1 MDVGSAGLLN
11 LKLTPGIVVQESA
24 RERSDRQHC
33 MPIFTPVLFRC
44 RGDGPERLGF
54 RARRS
59 QMTGGRC

>member
-11 LKLTPGIVVQESA
+11 LNLTPGILEQESS
-24 RERSDRQHC
+24 RERGDRQHC
-33 MPIFTPVLFRC
+33 VPIFRPVLFRC

-54 RARRS
+54 RARWS